1 MGLPR
6 RAARYPDAFMSS
18 RQEEK
23 ERRRQERL
31 ELERR
36 EAAAAARKRRLG
48 IVAAT
53 VLGVAALVAVGIA
66 VTAGGGKSKA
76 TGAGTP
82 TSAPTIPAVA
92 IPAQKIANL
101 TQAAKA
107 AGCTLRDYPNF
118 GRNHTT
124 SPVTYKTNPPTSG
137 DHDPVPASDGNYV
150 GVQAPAKEHFVHS
163 LEHGRIEIQYHPGL
177 PRRQIGQLE
186 SLFNE
191 RQQYMLLFQNN
202 TNMPYPVAVT
212 AWRHMLACPKFN
224 SKIFDAIRAFRD
236 AYTLKAPEFI
246 TQAE

>member
-1 MGLPR
+1 
-6 RAARYPDAFMSS
+6 MSS

-23 ERRRQERL
+23 ERRRQQRL
-31 ELERR
+31 ELERQ

-66 VTAGGGKSKA
+66 VTAGGGSKA
-76 TGAGTP
+76 KGTGTP
-82 TSAPTIPAVA
+82 TSTPSIPAVA
-92 IPAQKIANL
+92 IPARKISNL
-101 TQAAKA
+101 AQAAKA
-107 AGCTLRDYPNF
+107 AGCTLRNYPNF

-124 SPVTYKTNPPTSG
+124 NPVTYKTNPPTSG
-137 DHDPVPASDGNYV
+137 DHNPVPASDGNYV
-150 GVQAPAKEHFVHS
+150 GVQTPAKEHLVHS
-163 LEHGRIEIQYHPGL
+163 LEHGRIEVQYGPGVT
-177 PRRQIGQLE
+177 PHQIGQLE

-191 RQQYMLLFQNN
+191 RQQYMLLFKNN

-212 AWRHMLACPKFN
+212 AWQHMLACPQFN